1 MEPDW
6 GQAYESARRAWQPV
20 DLDRTTFERHV
31 RERLPAVNGDG
42 LARVIHTTDLYL
54 ACACVNGVAG
64 AFEAFERRY
73 LADLGGVLRAID
85 TQPAFIDEVHQLLS
99 EKLSTSPK
107 LAGYSG
113 SGSLESWVAITA
125 QRAALSLKRHER
137 AEKNACS
144 RAADDASAVAGDP
157 ELAFLK
163 ERYRREFEEALV
175 AALAVLSERERVVWR
190 LNLVG
195 GASHARIAS
204 MYRVNQ
210 STVTRWVAV
219 ARGRVWKELRR
230 HLSARLGIASTEVES
245 LVRLVRSDFNV
256 SISRVLGG
264 DSTSSL
270 PES

>member
-1 MEPDW
+1 
-6 GQAYESARRAWQPV
+6 
-20 DLDRTTFERHV
+20 
-31 RERLPAVNGDG
+31 
-42 LARVIHTTDLYL
+42 
-54 ACACVNGVAG
+54 VA
-64 AFEAFERRY
+64 
-73 LADLGGVLRAID
+73 
-85 TQPAFIDEVHQLLS
+85 
-99 EKLSTSPK
+99 
-107 LAGYSG
+107 
-113 SGSLESWVAITA
+113 A
-125 QRAALSLKRHER
+125 QRAALSLKRRER
-137 AEKNACS
+137 AQKNACS
-144 RAADDASAVAGDP
+144 RAADASAVAGDP

-163 ERYRREFEEALV
+163 ERYRRDFEEALV

-210 STVTRWVAV
+210 STVTRWVAA

-230 HLSARLGIASTEVES
+230 HLSARLGIASAEVES

-264 DSTSSL
+264 DGTSSL

>member
-1 MEPDW
+1 MEPDLD
-6 GQAYESARRAWQPV
+6 QAYDSARRAWQAV
-20 DLDRTTFERHV
+20 ELDRTTYERHV
-31 RERLPAVNGDG
+31 RERVLTMNGDG
-42 LARVIHTTDLYL
+42 LSRNVHTTDLYL
-54 ACACVNGVAG
+54 ACACINGVPG

-73 LADLGGVLRAID
+73 LCGLGGVLRAID
-85 TQPAFIDEVHQLLS
+85 AHPAFVDEVHQQLS
-99 EKLSTSPK
+99 EKLFSSPK

-113 SGSLESWVAITA
+113 RGSLESWVAVAA
-125 QRAALSLKRHER
+125 QRIAISLKRRER
-137 AEKNACS
+137 AQKGVPTS
-144 RAADDASAVAGDP
+144 AADEIAVVGDP

-195 GASHARIAS
+195 GASHARIAA

-210 STVTRWVAV
+210 STVTRWIAL
-219 ARGRVWKELRR
+219 ARGRVWNELRR
-230 HLSARLGIASTEVES
+230 RLSDRLGIASTEVES

-264 DSTSSL
+264 NDPSGL

>member
-6 GQAYESARRAWQPV
+6 GQAYESAQRAWEPV

-42 LARVIHTTDLYL
+42 LARTIHTTDLYL

-85 TQPAFIDEVHQLLS
+85 T
-99 EKLSTSPK
+99 K
-107 LAGYSG
+107 
-113 SGSLESWVAITA
+113 
-125 QRAALSLKRHER
+125 
-137 AEKNACS
+137 
-144 RAADDASAVAGDP
+144 
-157 ELAFLK
+157 LAFLK

-230 HLSARLGIASTEVES
+230 HLCARLGIAST
-245 LVRLVRSDFNV
+245 
-256 SISRVLGG
+256 
-264 DSTSSL
+264 
-270 PES
+270 

>member
-6 GQAYESARRAWQPV
+6 GQAYESARRAWEPV

-42 LARVIHTTDLYL
+42 LARTVHTTDLYL

-73 LADLGGVLRAID
+73 LGDLGGVLRAID

-99 EKLSTSPK
+99 EKLSTTPK

-113 SGSLESWVAITA
+113 SGSLESWVAVTA
-125 QRAALSLKRHER
+125 QRVALSLKRRER
-137 AEKNACS
+137 AQKNACS
-144 RAADDASAVAGDP
+144 RAADASAVAGDP

-219 ARGRVWKELRR
+219 ARGRVWTELRR

-264 DSTSSL
+264 DGTSSL